1 LINVLTVGPSVGA
14 AVGDELDGL
23 GGVVGDG
30 EGGFVGKGVDV
41 GKNASVAVASGEQAA
56 NPLAIPNAPTFKASL
71 REIFLILVIYTP
83 LKSVFTKRIGDSK
96 STRHSLCYVFIPT
109 LH

>member
-1 LINVLTVGPSVGA
+1 MGA
-14 AVGDELDGL
+14 TVGDEPDGL
-23 GGVVGDG
+23 GGIVGDG

-41 GKNASVAVASGEQAA
+41 GKSASVAVASGEQAA

-83 LKSVFTKRIGDSK
+83 LRSVITKRIGDK
-96 STRHSLCYVFIPT
+96 NSTGR
-109 LH
+109 